1 MGDACFIYM
10 FQSAGQD
17 IDPIAPLP
25 LYSFH
30 IYLTKNVKRMNDWR
44 GGVYAI
50 VKKTRFYSEQRDKTK
65 NQVQI
70 I

>member
-1 MGDACFIYM
+1 
-10 FQSAGQD
+10 
-17 IDPIAPLP
+17 
-25 LYSFH
+25 
-30 IYLTKNVKRMNDWR
+30 MNDWR

-50 VKKTRFYSEQRDKTK
+50 VKKMHFYSEQRGKTK

>member
-1 MGDACFIYM
+1 
-10 FQSAGQD
+10 
-17 IDPIAPLP
+17 
-25 LYSFH
+25 
-30 IYLTKNVKRMNDWR
+30 MNDWR

-50 VKKTRFYSEQRDKTK
+50 VKKTRFYSEQRGKTK